1 MLDKLQRKFGRYA
14 IPNLTIILLGTYVV
28 GYVLQ
33 VIGLTP
39 YLALDPAA
47 VLRGQIWR
55 LVTWILM
62 PPPISN
68 LITALLMLFVFYQ
81 FGQILENTW
90 GDFRY
95 NFFVFSGMIIT
106 IIGAFVA
113 YAIKSVVGWTM
124 ISYFSTYLYSYN
136 TYYISMSILLAVAA
150 MYPDM
155 TVRLY
160 FIIPI
165 RFKWVAIIDI
175 VFMLYECWQA
185 YSYGIIT
192 NVVMIICSLINLVWF
207 LILMKRFTPV
217 GSAKQKARKTQF
229 RRSYREGERQSHAGG
244 GAITKHRCAVCGR
257 TERDGA
263 DLEFRF
269 CSKCNGNYEYCQ
281 DHLFT
286 HKHIM

>member
-1 MLDKLQRKFGRYA
+1 MLDKLQRRFGRYA
-14 IPNLTIILLGTYVV
+14 IPNLTIVILVTYVI

-33 VIGLTP
+33 FTGLYV

-55 LVTWILM
+55 LVTWVLM
-62 PPPISN
+62 PPPMSSI
-68 LITALLMLFVFYQ
+68 ITAILMLFVFYQ
-81 FGQILENTW
+81 FGTILENTW

-95 NFFVFSGMIIT
+95 NVFVFGGIILT

-113 YAIKSVVGWTM
+113 YAVQNVVGWTM
-124 ISYFSTYLYSYN
+124 VSYFSTYLYGYN
-136 TYYISMSILLAVAA
+136 TYYISMSILLAEAA

-165 RFKWVAIIDI
+165 RFKWVALIDI
-175 VFMLYECWQA
+175 AFMIYECWEA
-185 YSYGIIT
+185 FTIGLIT
-192 NVVMIICSLINLVWF
+192 NVVMIVCSLLNLAIF
-207 LILMKRFTPV
+207 LILMKGFSPV
-217 GSAKQKARKTQF
+217 GNARARKRQADF
-229 RRSYREGERQSHAGG
+229 RRSYREGERQHRAGTG
-244 GAITKHRCAVCGR
+244 TVTKHRCAVCGR
-257 TERDGA
+257 TEKDGA

-286 HKHIM
+286 HKHII

>member
-1 MLDKLQRKFGRYA
+1 MLDKLQRKFGKYA
-14 IPNLTIILLGTYVV
+14 IHNLTIIMIATYVI

-33 VIGLTP
+33 YTP
-39 YLALDPAA
+39 LWSYLVLDPAM

-55 LVTWILM
+55 LVTWILT
-62 PPPISN
+62 PPPTSS

-95 NFFVFSGMIIT
+95 NFFIFSGMILT
-106 IIGAFVA
+106 VIGAFAA
-113 YAIKSVVGWTM
+113 YAIKMAVGWTM
-124 ISYFSTYLYSYN
+124 VSYYSTYLYAYN

-185 YSYGIIT
+185 YRYGIIT
-192 NVVMIICSLINLVWF
+192 NVVMIICSMINLVWC
-207 LILMKRFTPV
+207 LMQIRKASPI
-217 GSAKQKARKTQF
+217 GAAKQKARQAQF
-229 RRSYREGERQSHAGG
+229 RRSYREGERTHTGSGSV
-244 GAITKHRCAVCGR
+244 TKHRCAVCGR
-257 TERDGA
+257 TEKDGA

-286 HKHIM
+286 HKHII